1 MRTTVCRGIVH
12 LALLKVGYQETAEC
26 QVGRR
31 KEKDIPARTKAK
43 TRRRYGKDDDTVL
56 KRKHETKMKSEKK
69 KSGEDIIGHRLVPHR
84 HS

>member
-43 TRRRYGKDDDTVL
+43 TRRYGKDDDTVL

-69 KSGEDIIGHRLVPHR
+69 KVVKIS
-84 HS
+84 